1 MGHHLGYGLG
11 TYMIIIVLKEK
22 KICLSINITQ
32 NQNNEIKL
40 VIDKKYSTSPRLTG
54 NPTDRVIV
62 YGRQLFSFP

>member
-32 NQNNEIKL
+32 NQNNRIKF
-40 VIDKKYSTSPRLTG
+40 VIDKKKYNPKLTG
-54 NPTDRVIV
+54 NPTDRVKV